1 MVLPASYSKT
11 DILVNKGILPL
22 VMSAPNST
30 LQCYFYF
37 TLMLIFLYSLTEPFV
52 RYPVV
57 L

>member
-1 MVLPASYSKT
+1 MVLCASYSKI

-37 TLMLIFLYSLTEPFV
+37 TLRLIFLYSLTEPFV